1 MEDNVDDITD
11 VYDDD
16 ITPDLDDEPSL
27 TILMMMAMMMMMM
40 KMTKMAT
47 WPALTKAGA
56 SICSTC
62 KLRHTGG
69 MSF

>member
-1 MEDNVDDITD
+1 MEEKADDITD

-27 TILMMMAMMMMMM
+27 TILIMLVMIMMM
-40 KMTKMAT
+40 MTKMAT

>member
-27 TILMMMAMMMMMM
+27 TILMMMAMMMMM
-40 KMTKMAT
+40 TKMAT

-62 KLRHTGG
+62 KLRHTVG